1 MSYRPHPEALRD
13 FFLGWQCRI
22 RQIAARQQGGRPSQ
36 AMQPRV
42 TTARGEPSIEA
53 MTLLLV
59 LLEPEESTA
68 FFRFQVQ
75 KTPDPRQVYEQAL
88 AYLAGDYYQQPEAFS
103 DEMTAL
109 FGQEDARARS
119 LIAAG
124 RCRLAFEQYAQAI
137 EMICRVRAL
146 KSDAASYQATL
157 WHNRLFNPSIPDGV
171 TILAFRPDWRTARAE
186 PPPPG

>member
-1 MSYRPHPEALRD
+1 MSHRPDPEALRD

-22 RQIAARQQGGRPSQ
+22 RQISVRQQGGQPLQ
-36 AMQPRV
+36 AIRPRV
-42 TTARGEPSIEA
+42 MTVRGEPLMEA
-53 MTLLLV
+53 VTLLLV
-59 LLEPEESTA
+59 PLEPEDSTA

-75 KTPDPRQVYEQAL
+75 KSPDPRQVYEQAL

-109 FGQEDARARS
+109 FGQEDGRAAS
-119 LIAAG
+119 LIASG

-137 EMICRVRAL
+137 EMTCRVRAL
-146 KSDAASYQATL
+146 ENRAAAYQATL

-171 TILAFRPDWRTARAE
+171 TILAFRPEWRSARAD